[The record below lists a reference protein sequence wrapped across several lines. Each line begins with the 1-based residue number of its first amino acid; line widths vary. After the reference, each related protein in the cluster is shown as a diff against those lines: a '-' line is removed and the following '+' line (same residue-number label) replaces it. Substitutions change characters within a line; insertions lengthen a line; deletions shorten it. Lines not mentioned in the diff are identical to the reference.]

1 MQFDPKI
8 LEMMRVQLSRDGGHL
23 IIRSA
28 AGVDETSEYS
38 FGIEEEYFLA
48 DRKTLDVATQ
58 TPNDLFEAA
67 SWSTGGQAMREMLQ
81 AQLEVATNVH
91 IHANDA
97 REELKFLRREVAAV
111 AAQYGFAIMACGTH
125 PTASWR
131 YSQPSPKP
139 RYEDMIEDLRA
150 LGHRN
155 MLCGMHV
162 HVQLPDPERR
172 FTLMRAMIPYLPLF
186 IALST
191 SSPFWHANE
200 TGLKGYRLAAYD
212 ELPRTGLPELFGS
225 RSEYEE
231 YVAALVR
238 SGVMPDE
245 SYVWWGMRPSSRHP
259 TLELRAPDVCTR
271 VDDAVAIASL
281 YRTLSRY
288 LYERPHLSE
297 QVTNVDRAIAVEN
310 KWRAQ
315 RYGTNCIFATR
326 DGPVEIRQMLSAL
339 LDDLSADAAALAVQ
353 RELEECKKILE
364 RGNSAD
370 AQLRVYRNSG
380 RNLGEVNRWIAQATV
395 AGQVEPSSWASN
407 QEIV

>member
-1 MQFDPKI
+1 
-8 LEMMRVQLSRDGGHL
+8 VG
-23 IIRSA
+23 
-28 AGVDETSEYS
+28 
-38 FGIEEEYFLA
+38 
-48 DRKTLDVATQ
+48 
-58 TPNDLFEAA
+58 NA
-67 SWSTGGQAMREMLQ
+67 S
-81 AQLEVATNVH
+81 VVPPP
-91 IHANDA
+91 
-97 REELKFLRREVAAV
+97 
-111 AAQYGFAIMACGTH
+111 H
-125 PTASWR
+125 P
-131 YSQPSPKP
+131 
-139 RYEDMIEDLRA
+139 
-150 LGHRN
+150 G
-155 MLCGMHV
+155 
-162 HVQLPDPERR
+162 
-172 FTLMRAMIPYLPLF
+172 
-186 IALST
+186 
-191 SSPFWHANE
+191 
-200 TGLKGYRLAAYD
+200 
-212 ELPRTGLPELFGS
+212 
-225 RSEYEE
+225 
-231 YVAALVR
+231 
-238 SGVMPDE
+238 
-245 SYVWWGMRPSSRHP
+245 
-259 TLELRAPDVCTR
+259 LRAPDVCTR

-395 AGQVEPSSWASN
+395 AGQVEPSSWASD